1 MASAVD
7 GLKAKLVAVSQPD
20 DDGVY
25 RDGAAKRARRVDIVL
40 ESLRQ
45 LWADAIASM
54 GADAPDHGVGLAAVG
69 SLARRQIGPCSDLDL
84 VLIYDSHAISDANV
98 TKLADKLWYPLWDS
112 GLDLDHSVRTR
123 QQCEA
128 VTDSDLPAAM
138 GWLDVLPVA
147 GDTDLIRRTADS
159 ILERWRKAARKRLP
173 ELTDSAKERFD
184 RFGQLPYLNQPD
196 IKEARGGLRDTVL
209 VSALAT
215 SWLADRPHGS
225 YDDAV
230 EHLLDARDCIHLAA
244 NKDTNMLLPAYQV
257 KVAKMM
263 GLSDPTIPDPDQR
276 DGESI
281 ENMQTV
287 LARYGRRIAFAL
299 DSTASRAA
307 HSLTH
312 EQPRFSFFQMFQPRG
327 GGRREAPR
335 FDIIAEGVAR
345 HEGEAVLAPGA
356 DPTKDRTLALRV
368 AVAAAE
374 NDLPI
379 APGTLTN
386 IKRCALRDTAW
397 TPESRDRFVRLLAT
411 GPALLRTWEELD
423 FVDIPGR
430 LIPEWLGIRNRP
442 SASAA
447 HRYTIDRHM
456 VEVVSRLDR
465 SAPTGERYD
474 DEHYTVLL
482 MAGILHDIG
491 KRPRISDHAA
501 EGARHVPAIMK
512 RMLFDEKTIDMVTT
526 LVREHLTLSE
536 FASTK
541 SPDDEQATEEL
552 AARLGNDPLMLDMLF
567 DLTRADGSS
576 LGATAGEQIT
586 KKYGWSKWRASLVGA
601 MYRAARADAV
611 RAQRSQTAAQ

>member
-7 GLKAKLVAVSQPD
+7 GLKTRLVAASQPD

-25 RDGAAKRARRVDIVL
+25 RNGAAKRAARVEIVL

-45 LWADAIASM
+45 LWSDAIASM

-84 VLIYDSHAISDANV
+84 VIIYDPHAINDHNV
-98 TKLADKLWYPLWDS
+98 TTLADKLWYPLWDS

-128 VTDSDLPAAM
+128 VTDNDLPAAM
-138 GWLDVLPVA
+138 GWLDVMPVA
-147 GDTDLIRRTADS
+147 GDTELIRKTADS

-173 ELTDSAKERFD
+173 ELTDSAKQRFD

-230 EHLLDARDCIHLAA
+230 EHLLDVRDCIHLAA

-257 KVAKMM
+257 DVARMM
-263 GLSDPTIPDPDQR
+263 GLSDPTIPDEDQR
-276 DGESI
+276 AAESI
-281 ENMQTV
+281 ENMQTM

-312 EQPRFSFFQMFQPRG
+312 EQPRFSFFQIFQPRG
-327 GGRREAPR
+327 GGRREAPT
-335 FDIIAEGVAR
+335 FDIIAPGVAR

-356 DPTKDRTLALRV
+356 DPSADSTLALRV

-386 IKRCALRDTAW
+386 LKRCPIHDRDW
-397 TPESRDRFVRLLAT
+397 NDDSRAAFVRLLAT

-430 LIPEWLGIRNRP
+430 WIPEWLGIRNRP
-442 SASAA
+442 SVSAV

-456 VEVVSRLDR
+456 LEVTSRLDR
-465 SAPTGERYD
+465 TSPTGERYD

-482 MAGILHDIG
+482 MAGVLHDIG
-491 KRPRISDHAA
+491 KRPRIVDHAA
-501 EGARHVPAIMK
+501 EGARHVPVIMK
-512 RMLFDEKTIDMVTT
+512 RMGFPQDQIDMTTT
-526 LVREHLTLSE
+526 LVREHLTLSD
-536 FASTK
+536 FASGR
-541 SPDDEQATEEL
+541 SPDDDAAVDEL

-576 LGATAGEQIT
+576 LGATAGETIT
-586 KKYGWSKWRASLVGA
+586 KKYGWSKWRAALVGA
-601 MYRAARADAV
+601 MYSAARARAAAAV
-611 RAQRSQTAAQ
+611 RADAGA